1 MRVAINIEQL
11 LQKPPGGIGRYTA
24 ELVRLVP
31 GVAEGEE
38 PIEVVPFVARH
49 RRAAVESALGAF
61 GLPDLEVVRLLL
73 PRPVLYDTWNLLG
86 VPSLGLLHR
95 RLRDID
101 LVHAP
106 SLAIPP
112 RSGVP
117 IIATVHDA
125 AAMMFPETYPRRG
138 RWFHARGSEAAARRA
153 DIVIAPTRAAAHEI
167 TERTPIKMDRIRV
180 VPHGVSQRVVGD
192 GVVSATRATL
202 GIGTQPYVLWVGTF
216 EPRKNVPVLVEAFQD
231 VVRSA
236 DLPHR
241 LVLVGPEGWLD
252 AADEIRD
259 AARALGD
266 RFLLTGPIRADR
278 LVALY
283 RGADLLAFPSL
294 HEGFGLP
301 MLEAMSQSTPIVCSD
316 IPVLR
321 EVAGDAALF
330 VPPRDHT
337 AWGEALVS
345 ILRDPTMREELAA
358 RGRARAPEFTW
369 ERCAALTRD
378 VYAEVLGRR
387 AHAAG

>member
-24 ELVRLVP
+24 ELVRLIP
-31 GVAEGEE
+31 GARTGEDA
-38 PIEVVPFVARH
+38 IEVVPFVARH
-49 RRAAVESALGAF
+49 RRAAIESALGAF
-61 GLPDLEVVRLLL
+61 GLPDLRVVPLLL
-73 PRPVLYDTWNLLG
+73 PRPILYDTWNLLG

-95 RLRDID
+95 ELRDID

-117 IIATVHDA
+117 LIVTVHDA
-125 AAMMFPETYPRRG
+125 AALIFPEAYPRRG

-153 DIVIAPTRAAAHEI
+153 DIVIAPTRAAAEEI
-167 TERTPIKMDRIRV
+167 TERTSIRLDRIRV
-180 VPHGVSQRVVGD
+180 VPHGVAQRVVGE

-202 GIGTQPYVLWVGTF
+202 GVGDYPYVLWVGTF
-216 EPRKNVPVLVEAFQD
+216 EPRKNVPVLVDAFRD
-231 VVRSA
+231 VVASA

-252 AADEIRD
+252 AGDEIRD

-278 LVALY
+278 LAALY
-283 RGADLLAFPSL
+283 RGADVLAFPSV

-301 MLEAMSQSTPIVCSD
+301 VLEAMAQSTPVLCSD

-321 EVAGDAALF
+321 EVAGDAARF
-330 VPPRDHT
+330 VPARDRA

-345 ILRDPTMREELAA
+345 MLRNETDRVALAE
-358 RGRARAPEFTW
+358 RGRRRAKEFTW
-369 ERCAALTRD
+369 ERCAELTRA
-378 VYAEVLGRR
+378 VYREVLGS
-387 AHAAG
+387 A

>member
-31 GVAEGEE
+31 GTRAGEE

-49 RRAAVESALGAF
+49 RRAAIESALGAF

-117 IIATVHDA
+117 LIATVHDA
-125 AAMMFPETYPRRG
+125 AALMFPEAYPRRG
-138 RWFHARGSEAAARRA
+138 RWFHARGSKAAARRA
-153 DIVIAPTRAAAHEI
+153 DIVIAPTLAAAQEI
-167 TERTPIKMDRIRV
+167 TERTPIQIDRIRV
-180 VPHGVSQRVVGD
+180 VPHGVAQRVVGE

-202 GIGTQPYVLWVGTF
+202 GVGDQPYVLWVGTF
-216 EPRKNVPVLVEAFQD
+216 EPRKNVPVLVEAFRD
-231 VVRSA
+231 VVA
-236 DLPHR
+236 TGDLPHR

-252 AADEIRD
+252 AADEIRE

-283 RGADLLAFPSL
+283 RGADILAFPSV

-301 MLEAMSQSTPIVCSD
+301 VLEAMSQSTAVLCSD

-321 EVAGDAALF
+321 EVAGDAARF
-330 VPPRDHT
+330 VPPRDRA

-345 ILRDPTMREELAA
+345 ILRDESVRSDLAA
-358 RGRARAPEFTW
+358 KGRERAAQFTW
-369 ERCAALTRD
+369 ERCAELTRD
-378 VYAEVLGRR
+378 VYSEVLGSQSVRSR
-387 AHAAG
+387 